1 MRPEAAVR
9 TGRTDREFAGRKNP
23 ENPENSAAGRGKA
36 GFMLSQTLRTFRTF
50 RIFRKPRRP
59 GLTAGCG
66 AMTAG
71 IDAPLSLRG
80 EPTQGRDEP
89 ARLLRRNGVVRL
101 PAGNR
106 TRGFMRR
113 SLKAFLAAT
122 TILSAFAAPAAFA
135 QTAAEATAQTEDQ
148 RLAAFFEEIFQRNLK
163 NSPLFQSQLG
173 IKGPDYGKWDDFS
186 DDEAVRQNEETKAD
200 LARLRAEFDVSKLSE
215 QSRVSYKIFEYL
227 GERSLRGFPWRF
239 HGYAFSTQQNPVTFP
254 ATFLQ
259 NIHRV
264 DDVSDAEAY
273 VSRLNGLGLAMD
285 QFIAGMETAAAKGI
299 VPTSFS
305 FDPVLTDARNVIK
318 GAPYDQSGADSA
330 IWADFKGKVEKLN
343 ASPAVKKKLLA
354 DGEKA
359 LTGVVRPGIEKFI
372 ARVESLRPKSVGPN
386 GVWALPDGEAYYKS
400 QIDFWTS
407 EKDLSADAIHKLGLA
422 EVKRIRGEMKK
433 IMKEV
438 GFKGDLPAF
447 FEHLRTDPN
456 NFFPDTEEGRQAY
469 LDQSK
474 AYIDSIYADV
484 GNYFNILPKA
494 PLEVR
499 RVEAWREETAPIA
512 FYNQPTPDGSRPGIY
527 YVNLK
532 NMAEKQKH
540 EMETVAYHEGA
551 PGHHFQIAIQQELE
565 GVPTFQK
572 FAFFG
577 AYIEGWGLYAERL
590 AKEEGRFTDPMQD
603 FGRLQNEMLRAARL
617 VVDTGAHSK
626 KWTREQMIKYMLD
639 NNPMTEAEATKEV
652 ERYIDN
658 PAQALSY
665 KVGMIKILTLRDKA
679 KKALGAKFDI
689 RDFHDTV
696 LKNGAVPLPILEE
709 LVDAYIAA
717 KKNAA

>member
-1 MRPEAAVR
+1 MRCSVR
-9 TGRTDREFAGRKNP
+9 A
-23 ENPENSAAGRGKA
+23 
-36 GFMLSQTLRTFRTF
+36 L
-50 RIFRKPRRP
+50 
-59 GLTAGCG
+59 
-66 AMTAG
+66 
-71 IDAPLSLRG
+71 
-80 EPTQGRDEP
+80 
-89 ARLLRRNGVVRL
+89 
-101 PAGNR
+101 
-106 TRGFMRR
+106 
-113 SLKAFLAAT
+113 LAAT
-122 TILSAFAAPAAFA
+122 TVFTAFTAAPAFA
-135 QTAAEATAQTEDQ
+135 QGPTAEAPAQSEDQ

-173 IKGPDYGKWDDFS
+173 MKGPDYGKWDDFS
-186 DDEAVRQNEETKAD
+186 DAEAVRQNEETKGD
-200 LARLRAEFDVSKLSE
+200 LARLRAEFAYDKLSE

-239 HGYAFSTQQNPVTFP
+239 HGYAFSTQSNPVTFP

-273 VSRLNGLGLAMD
+273 VSRLNGLGRAMD
-285 QFIAGMETAAAKGI
+285 QFIESMETAAAKGI

-305 FDPVLTDARNVIK
+305 FDPVITDAKNVIK
-318 GAPYDQSGADSA
+318 GAPYDQSGEDSA
-330 IWADFKGKVEKLN
+330 IWADFKGKVEKLG
-343 ASPAVKKKLLA
+343 ASPAVKKKLIA

-359 LTGVVRPGIEKFI
+359 LTGVVRPSVEKFI
-372 ARVESLRPKSVGPN
+372 AKVESLRARSVGPN

-407 EKDLSADAIHKLGLA
+407 EKDLTADAIHKLGLG

-433 IMKEV
+433 IMREV

-447 FEHLRTDPN
+447 FAHLRTNPD
-456 NFFPDTEEGRQAY
+456 NFFPDTDEGRQAY

-474 AYIDSIYADV
+474 AYIDAIYSDA
-484 GNYFNILPKA
+484 GKYFNILPKA

-499 RVEAWREETAPIA
+499 RVEEWREETAPIA

-532 NMAEKQKH
+532 NMADKQKH
-540 EMETVAYHEGA
+540 EVETVAYHEGA

-590 AKEEGRFTDPMQD
+590 AKEQGRFTDPMQD
-603 FGRLQNEMLRAARL
+603 FGRLQNEMLRACRL
-617 VVDTGAHSK
+617 VVDTGAHAK
-626 KWTREQMIKYMLD
+626 KWTREEMIKYMLD
-639 NNPMTEAEATKEV
+639 NNPTTEAEATKEV

-658 PAQALSY
+658 PGQALSY
-665 KVGMIKILTLRDKA
+665 KIGMIKILDLRDKA
-679 KKALGAKFDI
+679 KKALGPKFDI

-709 LVDAYIAA
+709 LVDGYIAA
-717 KKNAA
+717 RKAA

>member
-1 MRPEAAVR
+1 MKKRLKIVLASTSAVALAAAMAPPAV
-9 TGRTDREFAGRKNP
+9 A
-23 ENPENSAAGRGKA
+23 SAA
-36 GFMLSQTLRTFRTF
+36 
-50 RIFRKPRRP
+50 
-59 GLTAGCG
+59 
-66 AMTAG
+66 
-71 IDAPLSLRG
+71 
-80 EPTQGRDEP
+80 EP
-89 ARLLRRNGVVRL
+89 A
-101 PAGNR
+101 
-106 TRGFMRR
+106 
-113 SLKAFLAAT
+113 AT
-122 TILSAFAAPAAFA
+122 PAAA
-135 QTAAEATAQTEDQ
+135 SSEQTEDA

-173 IKGPDYGKWDDFS
+173 VKGPDYGKWDDFS
-186 DDEAVRQNEETKAD
+186 DAEAQRQNAETASD
-200 LARLRAEFDVSKLSE
+200 LARLRAEFDFAKLTE
-215 QSRVSYKIFEYL
+215 QSRTSYRIFEYL
-227 GERSLRGFPWRF
+227 QERALRNFPWRF

-264 DDVSDAEAY
+264 DDVSDAKAY
-273 VSRLNGLGLAMD
+273 ISRINGLAVAMD
-285 QFIAGMETAAAKGI
+285 QFMEGIDIAASKGV

-305 FDPVLTDARNVIK
+305 FDPVMEDARNVIS
-318 GAPYDQSGADSA
+318 GAPFDETGEDSA
-330 IWADFKGKVEKLN
+330 IFADFKSKVEKLEISQTEKDRLV
-343 ASPAVKKKLLA
+343 ADARAALLQSF
-354 DGEKA
+354 E
-359 LTGVVRPGIEKFI
+359 PSIEKFL
-372 ARVESLRPKSVGPN
+372 AKVESLRDRSVGEA
-386 GVWALPDGEAYYKS
+386 GVWALPDGEDYYKA

-407 EKDLSADAIHKLGLA
+407 EPSLDADAIHKIGLA

-433 IMKEV
+433 IMTAV

-447 FEHLRTDPN
+447 FEHLRTSPD
-456 NFFPDTEEGRQAY
+456 NFFPNTDEGRQAY

-484 GNYFNILPKA
+484 GQYFNILPKA

-499 RVEAWREETAPIA
+499 AVEKWREETAPIA
-512 FYNQPTPDGSRPGIY
+512 FYNQPTPDGSRPGVY

-532 NMAEKQKH
+532 DMTTKQKH

-590 AKEEGRFTDPMQD
+590 AKEEGRFADPYQD
-603 FGRLQNEMLRAARL
+603 FGRLQNEMLRACRL
-617 VVDTGAHSK
+617 VVDTGSHAK
-626 KWTREQMIKYMLD
+626 KWTRQQMIDYMLD
-639 NNPMTEAEATKEV
+639 NNPMTVEDATKEV

-658 PAQALSY
+658 PGQALSY
-665 KVGMIKILTLRDKA
+665 KIGMIKILDLREKA
-679 KKALGAKFDI
+679 KKALKSKFDI

-709 LVDAYIAA
+709 LVDDYIAR
-717 KKNAA
+717 KKAA